1 MKLKQGIVI
10 AIVALS
16 ASACTL
22 TTVTTTTVPAVNYSY
37 YSGIY
42 GYTPYSTTYGFSYG
56 PGIGY
61 STRSWYGY
69 SFGF

>member
-22 TTVTTTTVPAVNYSY
+22 TTVTTTVPAVNYSY